1 MLPAA
6 KSDIR
11 YHVAGSASATG
22 RRACADAVEQ
32 AIGALGQEAGLVL
45 IFPAGDVDP
54 DLAAREAQAAAGGA
68 HVAGMT
74 GTGAIEAH
82 RLVKT
87 GCSALALSSSF
98 STGVGAVEVRDPRT
112 AGRDAAAEALAEIDD
127 APYGVVLLFVDSES
141 GDQAEFVA
149 GAYAVA
155 GGRIPLAGGAAGG
168 AVRARFADG
177 RALSHGAVAVAI
189 GSSVPIG
196 VGVAHGC
203 VARGAPSIVTRSD
216 GPNVIHLDGRP
227 ADDVYFEKLGVD
239 GVDVDDKA
247 FEALTMVHPLAE
259 PELSGAIR
267 PRYVR
272 ARGSNGELV
281 CATPIERN
289 AAVAVCDQTTETI
302 VQSAHAA
309 VEDAVSQL
317 GGPAEAALVFD
328 CAARSAWFRGPLATA
343 LAQRELDS
351 LGAAFGPSA
360 PHLAGAYTRGEI
372 GRMRGAK
379 GDRNHS
385 VVVAAFSAPD

>member
-1 MLPAA
+1 MFPAA
-6 KSDIR
+6 RSDIR
-11 YHVAGSASATG
+11 YHVAGSASAVG
-22 RRACADAVEQ
+22 SRACADAVEQ

-54 DLAAREAQAAAGGA
+54 ERAAREAHAAAGGA

-87 GCSALALSSSF
+87 GCSAIALSSSF
-98 STGVGAVEVRDPRT
+98 STGIGAAEARDPWT
-112 AGRDAAAEALAEIDD
+112 AGRDATAEALAQIGD
-127 APYGVVLLFVDSES
+127 APYGAVLLFVDSES

-177 RALSHGAVAVAI
+177 RALSHGVVAVAI

-203 VARGAPSIVTRSD
+203 VVRGAPSIVTRSD

-227 ADDVYFEKLGVD
+227 ADAVYFEKLGVD
-239 GVDVDDKA
+239 GVEIDDEA

-259 PELSGAIR
+259 PGVSGAIR

-272 ARGSNGELV
+272 ARTSDGQLI

-289 AAVAVCDQTTETI
+289 AAVAVCDQTAESI
-302 VQSAHAA
+302 VESARAA
-309 VEDAVSQL
+309 AEDALSQL
-317 GGPAEAALVFD
+317 EGPAEAALVFD
-328 CAARSAWFRGPLATA
+328 CAARSAWFRGTPAAA
-343 LAQRELDS
+343 LAHRELDS
-351 LGAAFGPSA
+351 LAAAFGRSA
-360 PHLAGAYTRGEI
+360 PYIAGAYTRGEI
-372 GRMRGAK
+372 GRVRGAK